1 MKDETKQELT
11 QLCPIC
17 SLELFWDDSELSYL
31 CPARF
36 DGTHERELAKQAQ
49 LHQSVV
55 SRGQAGGIARSAN
68 LDSQAR
74 SKIASSASKA
84 RWSQR
89 RKT

>member
-1 MKDETKQELT
+1 MSKLESA

-17 SLELFWDDSELSYL
+17 SLELFWDDSALSYL

-36 DGTHERELAKQAQ
+36 DGTHERELAKQAK

-55 SRGQAGGIARSAN
+55 SRGQAGGTKRAQVLNTNTRS
-68 LDSQAR
+68 S
-74 SKIASSASKA
+74 IASSAAKA

-89 RKT
+89 RKTQL